1 MHEYLNQ
8 HALETWS
15 DEDLD
20 LYHASLRYQIARLA
34 IFEAQV
40 QAVWDARYPKQ

>member
-1 MHEYLNQ
+1 MHEFLNS
-8 HALETWS
+8 HALEEWDDT
-15 DEDLD
+15 DLD

-40 QAVWDARYPKQ
+40 QDEWDRRYPK